1 MISRVAECCF
11 WLNRYI
17 ERAESAARIVS
28 VNRFSVL
35 DANLHDAERWKPIVV
50 VMGERERFEALLGER
65 MYDND
70 DASQEYLTWSEHN
83 PVSIRASLFWARENA
98 RITREVISREMWETV
113 NTSWQWLTGPA
124 GAREYKKD
132 RAQFYLRIRSM
143 CAEFQ
148 GVCHNTMLHEEPFDF
163 MRLGMLLERG
173 AQTARLMDVK
183 HHWLTE
189 GKRRGHESPRESA
202 QWAGLLRLCGATEPF
217 FKRMRAA
224 PTGPRVAEFLMRDVA
239 FPRSL
244 LHCFDRAENFLQ
256 LIDRHSGR
264 RSSSLARRSVKRL
277 GLELRRMKVSAILEA
292 GLHAELTRIIDEGAR
307 IGAELQ
313 TDYFDPSV
321 GVSRAAAS

>member
-1 MISRVAECCF
+1 MISRVAECCY

-17 ERAESAARIVS
+17 ERAESTARIVS

-35 DANLHDAERWKPIVV
+35 DADLHDAERWKPVVIVV
-50 VMGERERFEALLGER
+50 GERERFEETLGEQ

-70 DASQEYLTWSEHN
+70 NASEDYLTWSEAN
-83 PVSIRASLFWARENA
+83 PVSIRASLYWARENA

-113 NTSWQWLTGPA
+113 NTSWQWLNGPA

-132 RAQFYLRIRSM
+132 RMQFYLHIRSM

-183 HHWLTE
+183 HHWLTQ
-189 GKRRGHESPRESA
+189 GAKRGQETPRESA
-202 QWAGLLRLCGATEPF
+202 QWVGLLRLCAATEPF
-217 FKRMRAA
+217 FKRMRSV
-224 PTGPRVAEFLMRDVA
+224 PTGARVAEFLLCDIA

-244 LHCFDRAENFLQ
+244 LHCYARAENFLQ
-256 LIDRHSGR
+256 LIERHSGR
-264 RSSSLARRSVKRL
+264 RANSTARRSVKKL
-277 GLELRRMKVSAILEA
+277 AQELRSMKVSAVVAA
-292 GLHAELTRIIDEGAR
+292 GLHDELTRIISESAR
-307 IGAELQ
+307 ICEELNHE
-313 TDYFDPSV
+313 YFAP
-321 GVSRAAAS
+321 ATP